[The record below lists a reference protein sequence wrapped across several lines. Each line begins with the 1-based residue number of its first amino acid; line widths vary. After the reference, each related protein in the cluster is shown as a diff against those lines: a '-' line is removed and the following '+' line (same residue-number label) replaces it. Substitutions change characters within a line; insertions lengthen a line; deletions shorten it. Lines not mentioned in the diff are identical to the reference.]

1 MARGLATMARVGV
14 TAGAAWLVFGSINW
28 LDVIGLLAR
37 ANIML
42 LSLAALVAAVQ
53 FAILVFR
60 WQAIIE
66 MLSGEP
72 AAGAELALALGRSM
86 LFSHVM
92 PSTVG
97 GDVVRVVAVAGHTGA
112 ALAARSV
119 ICDRILGLAL
129 LTAIVVA
136 ILPFFASLPYADAA
150 FTAVATVSFGGL
162 VILLLLLASSDW
174 LSRQHWIGRYPA
186 TIAGDFRRLFTKGS
200 MSAVLL
206 LMTLATHLLSVL
218 MIYDLAH
225 ALAAS
230 VSFLQCLVIVP
241 PALLISAV
249 PISLGGWGVR
259 EGALATGFVLIG
271 ASSEAGVAA
280 SVLFGLSG
288 FLIGLIAELAAAL
301 IRMRK
306 ITRKDM
312 A

>member
-1 MARGLATMARVGV
+1 MGRRLATIARVGV
-14 TAGAAWLVFGSINW
+14 TAGAAWLVFRSIDW
-28 LDVIGLLAR
+28 VDVVAVLAR
-37 ANIML
+37 ADLML
-42 LSLAALVAAVQ
+42 LALAALVAALQ
-53 FAILVFR
+53 FAVLVFR

-66 MLSGEP
+66 MLSGVS
-72 AAGAELALALGRSM
+72 AAGAKVALALGRSM

-136 ILPFFASLPYADAA
+136 TLPFFASLPYAGAA
-150 FTAVATVSFGGL
+150 FTAIATVSLGGL
-162 VILLLLLASSDW
+162 VILLLLLASSDR
-174 LSRQHWIGRYPA
+174 LSRQPWIGRYPA
-186 TIAGDFRRLFTKGS
+186 TIAGDFRRMFIKGP
-200 MSAVLL
+200 MSAVVL

-288 FLIGLIAELAAAL
+288 FLIGLIAELAMVL
-301 IRMRK
+301 IRTRNV
-306 ITRKDM
+306 TRKDM